1 MNYFSAFSIS
11 ASGMSVEKTRVDV
24 AAVNLANI
32 HSTRSAAGGGYKP
45 LRVVSGERPANAF
58 SNVLQ
63 GVGDPRGL
71 NGAEVVAIAPLDV
84 EPRMV
89 HEPGHPDAD
98 EKGYVR
104 YPRIDQT
111 AEMLTLVTAMRAY
124 EANLVAMSAA
134 RTMATRALEIG
145 DQR

>member
-1 MNYFSAFSIS
+1 MDYFSAFAIS

-24 AAVNLANI
+24 TAVNLANI
-32 HSTRSAAGGGYKP
+32 HSTRSATGGVYKP
-45 LRVVSGERPANAF
+45 LRVISGERPAAAF

-63 GVGDPRGL
+63 GVGDPNGL
-71 NGAEVVAIAPLDV
+71 NGAQVVSIAPLNV
-84 EPRMV
+84 EPRIV

-111 AEMLTLVTAMRAY
+111 AEMLTLVTALRAY
-124 EANLVAMSAA
+124 EANLVAMNAA
-134 RTMATRALEIG
+134 RTMASRALEIG